1 MQFFCKAGCDW
12 LTEVFGGF
20 TFYGFI
26 LFFVKEIHKK
36 FSHSFLPTVFV
47 NVCLQQNCKKKKE
60 KKGWGGWGGEEEAAH
75 CFFGGGSSLSVAQF
89 A

>member
-47 NVCLQQNCKKKKE
+47 NVCLQQNCKKE
-60 KKGWGGWGGEEEAAH
+60 RKKGVGGGRRKQHTVFGE
-75 CFFGGGSSLSVAQF
+75 GSSLSVAQF